1 MSVYKALYI
10 QYVIWSLLQNSVH
23 NINKWTKITLCMSCD
38 IDNLLGSKHF
48 WSSNFSY
55 HIYISKET
63 CMNLTS
69 NKNDISIINF
79 YLLMM
84 DPIFDIFINSFY
96 GDSLIIII
104 IIIWIIDY
112 MGVWPTLSPLQMS
125 LLKIIILTNLH

>member
-1 MSVYKALYI
+1 MSVYKTLYI
-10 QYVIWSLLQNSVH
+10 QYVIWSLLQNCVH

-48 WSSNFSY
+48 LSSNFSY

-63 CMNLTS
+63 CMNLPS

-79 YLLMM
+79 YVLTM
-84 DPIFDIFINSFY
+84 DQVFDIFINSFY
-96 GDSLIIII
+96 GDSLII